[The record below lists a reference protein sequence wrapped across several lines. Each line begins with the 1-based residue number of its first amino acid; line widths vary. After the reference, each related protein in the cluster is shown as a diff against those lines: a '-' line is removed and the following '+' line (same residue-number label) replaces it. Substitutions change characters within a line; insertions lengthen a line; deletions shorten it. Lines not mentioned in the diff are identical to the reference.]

1 MPLILKGTENLV
13 QCKLLLKKFSLTF
26 ETVLLLKVSKE
37 LKFLASGNVNCET
50 KAMEFYNLLET
61 TLVNQNLPK
70 QFQTNGD
77 RTHKHPINPS
87 GNAEINMALFEDKRH
102 KADYISLQLA
112 FMQDLTNTSLK
123 LKDPSI
129 GKDKNG
135 YLFRE
140 LKRINEWVD
149 TNIR

>member
-1 MPLILKGTENLV
+1 
-13 QCKLLLKKFSLTF
+13 
-26 ETVLLLKVSKE
+26 
-37 LKFLASGNVNCET
+37 
-50 KAMEFYNLLET
+50 MEFYNLLET
-61 TLVNQNLPK
+61 TLVNQSLPK

-77 RTHKHPINPS
+77 RTHKFSIPHS
-87 GNAEINMALFEDKRH
+87 GPAEINMALFEDKRH
-102 KADYISLQLA
+102 KADYISIQLA

-140 LKRINEWVD
+140 LKRINEWIE